1 MNSSAGVRPGTSDRV
16 RQAVAALGYVPSSHA
31 RALKG
36 KPSNSIAL
44 IISDVANPFFA
55 ALTRG
60 VEDFAQGEGFS
71 LVLCNADR
79 GKAKQRQYLERLL
92 AGGIKGMIIA
102 PATNAINDLKRL
114 PRRGVALVIVD
125 WRYPLPDADNV
136 YTDSI
141 AGARQLADHLIRL
154 GHRRIGMISGPRGD
168 MTAEDRVTG
177 YRLALAGAG
186 LSEDTHLVRF
196 GQFSQE
202 SGQRHCRRLLALDP
216 RPSAIIAANNRIA
229 AGAYEAINTLGL
241 SIPRDI
247 SLVGFDDIP
256 FVPALASRL
265 TVFAQPD
272 YEMGRIAAQLLF
284 ERLQGKRRPEERREV
299 ILEGKL
305 VVRASSGP
313 PAPVG
318 AGTSAASIVS
328 SRVSAL

>member
-1 MNSSAGVRPGTSDRV
+1 MNRSAGVREETRGRV
-16 RQAVAALGYVPSSHA
+16 LRAVAQLGYVPSANA

-36 KPSNSIAL
+36 KPSNAIAL

-60 VEDFAQGEGFS
+60 VEDVAQSEGFS

-92 AGGIKGMIIA
+92 AGGVKGMIIA
-102 PATNAINDLKRL
+102 PAANAINDLKRL
-114 PRRGVALVIVD
+114 PRQGVVLVIVD

-141 AGARQLADHLIRL
+141 AGARQLTDHLIQL
-154 GHRRIGMISGPRGD
+154 GHKRISMISGPRGD

-177 YRLALAGAG
+177 YRLALASAG
-186 LSEDTHLVRF
+186 LTEDARLVHF
-196 GQFSQE
+196 GQFTRE
-202 SGQRHCRRLLALDP
+202 SGYRHCRRLLMLTP

-229 AGAYEAINTLGL
+229 AGAYEAISSLGL
-241 SIPRDI
+241 SIPQDI

-272 YEMGRIAAQLLF
+272 YEMGRLSAQLLF
-284 ERLQGKRRPEERREV
+284 ERLQGKRQPEERREI
-299 ILEGKL
+299 ILQGKL
-305 VVRASSGP
+305 IVRASSGP
-313 PAPVG
+313 VIPAET
-318 AGTSAASIVS
+318 AD
-328 SRVSAL
+328 VSAIPSTVPAL

>member
-1 MNSSAGVRPGTSDRV
+1 MNRSASVSTETREKVLRAIA
-16 RQAVAALGYVPSSHA
+16 QLGYVPSANA

-36 KPSNSIAL
+36 KPSNAIAL
-44 IISDVANPFFA
+44 IISDVTNPFFA

-60 VEDFAQGEGFS
+60 VEDVAQSEGFS

-92 AGGIKGMIIA
+92 AGGVKGMIIA

-141 AGARQLADHLIRL
+141 AGARQLTNHLIQL

-168 MTAEDRVTG
+168 MTAEDRVAG
-177 YRLALAGAG
+177 YRLALTSAG
-186 LSEDTHLVRF
+186 LPEDTHLVRF
-196 GQFSQE
+196 GQFRQE
-202 SGQRHCRRLLALDP
+202 SGYRHCRRLLALTP
-216 RPSAIIAANNRIA
+216 RPSAIIAANNRLA
-229 AGAYEAINTLGL
+229 AGAYEAINSLGL
-241 SIPRDI
+241 TIPRDI

-272 YEMGRIAAQLLF
+272 YEMGQLSAQLLF
-284 ERLQGKRRPEERREV
+284 ERLQGKRKPEERREIV
-299 ILEGKL
+299 LGGKL
-305 VVRASSGP
+305 IVRASSGP
-313 PAPVG
+313 PNLAE
-318 AGTSAASIVS
+318 
-328 SRVSAL
+328 